1 METKA
6 SQDLNA
12 LIAALRDGE
21 FFARVG
27 RGFALLTQGDWQGLQ
42 RWAQSHGFA
51 FTLPD
56 LYAYCSA
63 HPNILGQL
71 SHSPQLSGWS
81 LESLKRAAEA

>member
-12 LIAALRDGE
+12 LIAALLDGD

-27 RGFALLTQGDWQGLQ
+27 PGFALLTPGDWQGLQ
-42 RWAQSHGFA
+42 RWAASHGFA
-51 FTLPD
+51 FTLHD
-56 LYAYCSA
+56 LYAYCRA

-71 SHSPQLSGWS
+71 SHSPQLAGWN